1 MASPEHRIF
10 PYPLRGLTIARVDSV
25 RCADITYF
33 PLTEGSFYLVAVM
46 ARVTRNLL
54 AWRLSNTMDTPFC
67 IEALDEALARRR
79 RSWAALATG
88 DDLVPTPAGWF
99 NARPS
104 AV

>member
-1 MASPEHRIF
+1 MVSPEHRIF
-10 PYPLRGLTIARVDSV
+10 PDLLRGLTIARADDV

-33 PLTEGSFYLVAVM
+33 PLTEGSFYLLALM

-79 RSWAALATG
+79 RSWG
-88 DDLVPTPAGWF
+88 
-99 NARPS
+99 RPGNRR
-104 AV
+104 